1 MDSSDY
7 TQSLKNK
14 AGKHHELSIFHG
26 SSGGEGNGV
35 VMNPA
40 KSVTDESLL
49 KDRSASLRLNDGGYF
64 KFSIDG
70 LKDTDTSPDL
80 PDYSPEEESIFS
92 FAVTAPGILPAPKAV
107 VSSVGPAPI
116 SPGSKAP
123 GRVAS
128 APPFAVSPPLP
139 ATAPS
144 VTIATPSP
152 ASAPA
157 CTTAPLVLKLS
168 PTLGPTNTKSIFASS
183 IGSSIPIGAEC
194 PAGTGRRFSLQHIGT
209 ETTHI
214 GEVVHTMPPVTP
226 QTTLLSRSSVPRA
239 SRSRNRDHANRTPY
253 SRGNFPFQNA
263 IPYSSSSKS
272 RAGQQEMCS
281 LSADKRFSAASSPD
295 AIYTESVTVSDI
307 LVARIIAFHHMM
319 NMMYEFDVKICGKH
333 LSFDVSGKINAVR
346 SAVQQLRVY
355 ENKVKVSLLKMSY
368 PLECHYLPLFNED
381 LSMKIAKIENLF
393 CVQIEV
399 VTHSGGLKSIGEFCK
414 AIEVVFSSKEATLTN
429 SLRDYL
435 TTPHSH
441 KWYEMVAGNEEELPS
456 DLNEALNLSY
466 APGKVVQVS
475 YSGSELSVDFS
486 NMTILVKQTC
496 TNIKVAPSYWC
507 RDDDNF
513 GTVELDKALS
523 EAIEAFLLYGM
534 PVLVDGK
541 CYNVDLEGMKL
552 TDIQSRDET
561 PIHRVPQISSH
572 LYAPNLVIFLVSGLK
587 EDVPKASDKLKTLLN
602 ERTVKKELHLTG
614 AEAVKNAVF
623 GKARQY
629 CIKISREKEK
639 LVLEGSPDYIEK
651 VTLPVHNLYFELLAK
666 SSTTPPHWDEMVKK
680 IELKPVPA
688 SSNEFKKV
696 LSLMK
701 ETLTSAQ
708 IVKLERIQNR
718 WLWDRYEFAKQRMV
732 EKNSGEVNEKQ
743 LFHGTSNTP
752 PEKVYCSEQ
761 GFDFRFAATGMWGT
775 GAYFAVNA
783 SYSDSYAYSVTSAQ
797 KQMLLAVVLTGDA
810 IESQPDKKL
819 TKPPLKKAVMGS
831 TFKDER
837 YDSVTGTT
845 KGSRIYVVYDHDK
858 AYPCYLI
865 TYKL

>member
-14 AGKHHELSIFHG
+14 AGKHHELSISHG
-26 SSGGEGNGV
+26 SSGGEGYGV

-49 KDRSASLRLNDGGYF
+49 KDRSASLRLNEVSDGGYF
-64 KFSIDG
+64 IDG
-70 LKDTDTSPDL
+70 LKDTDTLPDL
-80 PDYSPEEESIFS
+80 PDYSPEEESIAQKFS
-92 FAVTAPGILPAPKAV
+92 FAVTAPGILPAPKAA

-128 APPFAVSPPLP
+128 APPSTASPPLP
-139 ATAPS
+139 ATAHS
-144 VTIATPSP
+144 VPIATPFP

-157 CTTAPLVLKLS
+157 CTTAPLVLKFS
-168 PTLGPTNTKSIFASS
+168 PTNKKSIFASS

-194 PAGTGRRFSLQHIGT
+194 PAGTGRRFSLQHIGLSET
-209 ETTHI
+209 ETKRI
-214 GEVVHTMPPVTP
+214 GEVVHAMPPVTP
-226 QTTLLSRSSVPRA
+226 QTTLLPRSSVPRA
-239 SRSRNRDHANRTPY
+239 SRSRNRDHANGTPY

-263 IPYSSSSKS
+263 ISSSSSSKS

-281 LSADKRFSAASSPD
+281 LLADKRFSAASSRD
-295 AIYTESVTVSDI
+295 VIYTESVTVSDI
-307 LVARIIAFHHMM
+307 LVARIIAFYHMM
-319 NMMYEFDVKICGKH
+319 NMMC
-333 LSFDVSGKINAVR
+333 KINAVR
-346 SAVQQLRVY
+346 SAVQKLRAY
-355 ENKVKVSLLKMSY
+355 ENKVKVSLLKLSY

-381 LSMKIAKIENLF
+381 LSMKIAEIENRF

-414 AIEVVFSSKEATLTN
+414 AIEEVFSSKEATLTN

-435 TTPHSH
+435 TTPYSH
-441 KWYEMVAGNEEELPS
+441 KWYEMVTGAQNEQELPS

-466 APGKVVQVS
+466 APDKVVQVS

-507 RDDDNF
+507 RVDDNF
-513 GTVELDKALS
+513 GPVELDKALS

-561 PIHRVPQISSH
+561 PIHRVPQIASH

-602 ERTVKKELHLTG
+602 ERTVKKELPLTG

-651 VTLPVHNLYFELLAK
+651 VTSPVHNLYIELLAK

-708 IVKLERIQNR
+708 IVKLEK
-718 WLWDRYEFAKQRMV
+718 DTEPMA
-732 EKNSGEVNEKQ
+732 
-743 LFHGTSNTP
+743 
-752 PEKVYCSEQ
+752 
-761 GFDFRFAATGMWGT
+761 
-775 GAYFAVNA
+775 
-783 SYSDSYAYSVTSAQ
+783 
-797 KQMLLAVVLTGDA
+797 
-810 IESQPDKKL
+810 
-819 TKPPLKKAVMGS
+819 MG
-831 TFKDER
+831 
-837 YDSVTGTT
+837 
-845 KGSRIYVVYDHDK
+845 
-858 AYPCYLI
+858 
-865 TYKL
+865 